1 MKRIAINGLGRIGR
15 LILRHY
21 MSEPRGEVEIVA
33 ANDLVPTDDLAYLM
47 RYDSVHGRAPFSVE
61 ATQNGL
67 KLDNRQIRVTAIKDP
82 AELPW
87 NDLGGVVVFECT
99 GRFTQREASA
109 RHLRAGARRV
119 VIGAPSKDADFTVIM
134 GVNQHAFDPEKHQII
149 SNASCTTNSLVPPM
163 KVLLDLFGVEMAV
176 VTTVHAYTATQ
187 GLVDHPEKKKN
198 RGRAAAINLVPTST
212 GSDIATIQVLPEL
225 TDRLRALAI
234 RAPVVDGAITD
245 ISAMLAKPV
254 TVGAVNEAFREAAA
268 EGPLA
273 GILGYTEE
281 ELVSSDIID
290 DLHSSIVHAQ
300 STRVVRERMVKIH
313 CWYDNEAAYAQ
324 RMLDVA
330 VRLPL

>member
-21 MSEPRGEVEIVA
+21 MSESRGDVEIVA
-33 ANDLVPTDDLAYLM
+33 ANDLVPPDDLAYLI
-47 RYDSVHGRAPFSVE
+47 RYNSVHGRAPFSVE
-61 ATQNGL
+61 ATDNGL
-67 KLDNRQIRVTAIKDP
+67 KLDDRQIRVTAVKDP

-87 NDLGGVVVFECT
+87 NDLGVEVVFECT
-99 GRFTQREASA
+99 GRFTEREASA

-134 GVNQHAFDPEKHQII
+134 GVNQHAFDPAKHQII

-187 GLVDHPEKKKN
+187 GLVDHPEKKKI

-254 TVGAVNEAFREAAA
+254 TVGAVNEALREAAA

-300 STRVVRERMVKIH
+300 STRVVRERMVKIQ
-313 CWYDNEAAYAQ
+313 CWYDNEAAYAR
-324 RMLDVA
+324 RMLDIA

>member
-21 MSEPRGEVEIVA
+21 MNEPIGEVEIVA
-33 ANDLVPTDDLAYLM
+33 ANDLVPSDDLAYLV

-61 ATQNGL
+61 ATPDGL
-67 KLDNRQIRVTAIKDP
+67 KLNDRQIRITATRDP

-87 NDLGGVVVFECT
+87 KALGIEVVFECT
-99 GRFTQREASA
+99 GRFTQREAA
-109 RHLRAGARRV
+109 AHHLRAGARRV

-134 GVNQHAFDPEKHQII
+134 GVNHHAFDPQTHQII

-163 KVLLDLFGVEMAV
+163 KVLLDRFGVEMAM
-176 VTTVHAYTATQ
+176 VTTIHAYTATQ
-187 GLVDHPEKKKN
+187 GLVDHPEKKKI

-234 RAPVVDGAITD
+234 RAPVIDGAITD
-245 ISAMLAKPV
+245 ISAVLAKPV
-254 TVGAVNEAFREAAA
+254 TTQAVNEAFREAAR

-273 GILGYTEE
+273 GILGYSEE
-281 ELVSSDIID
+281 DLVSSDIIG
-290 DLHSSIVHAQ
+290 DLRSSIVHAQ
-300 STRVVRERMVKIH
+300 STRVVGERMVKVQ
-313 CWYDNEAAYAQ
+313 CWYDNEAAYAR

-330 VRLPL
+330 LRLPL

>member
-1 MKRIAINGLGRIGR
+1 M
-15 LILRHY
+15 
-21 MSEPRGEVEIVA
+21 
-33 ANDLVPTDDLAYLM
+33 
-47 RYDSVHGRAPFSVE
+47 E

-87 NDLGGVVVFECT
+87 NDLGVEVVFECT

>member
-1 MKRIAINGLGRIGR
+1 
-15 LILRHY
+15 
-21 MSEPRGEVEIVA
+21 
-33 ANDLVPTDDLAYLM
+33 
-47 RYDSVHGRAPFSVE
+47 
-61 ATQNGL
+61 
-67 KLDNRQIRVTAIKDP
+67 
-82 AELPW
+82 
-87 NDLGGVVVFECT
+87 
-99 GRFTQREASA
+99 
-109 RHLRAGARRV
+109 
-119 VIGAPSKDADFTVIM
+119 
-134 GVNQHAFDPEKHQII
+134 
-149 SNASCTTNSLVPPM
+149 M